1 MIRLLPPPILG
12 LLKPGCPSRQR
23 SNGRHVYDAFRF
35 NTVLQRMYCFA
46 IPTEIG
52 PTDSASITVKTARGQ
67 RKLKRK

>member
-12 LLKPGCPSRQR
+12 LLRPGCPARQR

-35 NTVLQRMYCFA
+35 DTVLQRMYCFA

-52 PTDSASITVKTARGQ
+52 ATDSASIGSKLLEVKENF
-67 RKLKRK
+67 KRK